1 MGVDIKTI
9 LYPVD
14 FTSSTKRVL
23 PYAKL
28 LRDKFGA
35 TIHLLHVVRGPEEF
49 AGFELG
55 GTWFSTY
62 EDQLIKGAK
71 RAMERFVDKYF
82 VKNPPETHVAMGD
95 VVDEICRYAKK
106 LEADII
112 VIGTHGRKGLE
123 KIVFGS
129 VAEGVVRNA
138 PCPVLT
144 VNPYKKE
151 GK

>member
-1 MGVDIKTI
+1 MALEIKTI

-35 TIHLLHVVRGPEEF
+35 EIHLIHVVRGPEEF
-49 AGFELG
+49 TGFEMG
-55 GTWFSTY
+55 GVWFSTY

-71 RAMERFVDKYF
+71 RAMERFVDRYF
-82 VKNPPETHVAMGD
+82 VKTPPKTHVAMGD
-95 VVDEICRYAKK
+95 VVDEIVRYSEE
-106 LEADII
+106 LDADII

-123 KIVFGS
+123 KVVFGS
-129 VAEGVVRNA
+129 IAEGVLRKANR
-138 PCPVLT
+138 PVLT
-144 VNPYKKE
+144 INPYKVDK
-151 GK
+151 K